1 MINSKQLTVLW
12 HFDDNKISQM
22 DKNGVTQILDLLSDE
37 FGKKLHKP

>member
-1 MINSKQLTVLW
+1 
-12 HFDDNKISQM
+12 M